1 MKITGIADIHTF
13 YDDVIISETDV
24 LIIAGDVLGA
34 GIKEEWNNFITWIS
48 KINIDNIIY
57 VAGNHDRVLEDEKT
71 KEQAKK
77 DLDDAG
83 IIYLEDSSVTI
94 NDIKFYGSP
103 WQINFCNWAFNL
115 DEYELGKKWDIIPE
129 DTDILITHSPPY
141 GILDANKRGELCG
154 CFSLK
159 NNIIYRV
166 KPKAH
171 FFGHIHEGYGQVF
184 NSDINFFN
192 VSLCDEEYNIVN
204 KPITIEMRS

>member
-13 YDDVIISETDV
+13 YDDVIIPETDT

-57 VAGNHDRVLEDEKT
+57 IAGNHDRVLENEKT

-77 DLDDAG
+77 DLENAG

-103 WQINFCNWAFNL
+103 WQINFFNWAFNL
-115 DEYELGKKWDIIPE
+115 DKYELAKKWEIIPE

-141 GILDANKRGELCG
+141 GILDANKYGELCG
-154 CFSLK
+154 CFSLQ
-159 NNIIYRV
+159 NHVIHRV

-171 FFGHIHEGYGQVF
+171 FFGHIHEGYGQYFENDV
-184 NSDINFFN
+184 NFFN
-192 VSLCDEEYNIVN
+192 VSLCDEVYNIVN
-204 KPITIEMRS
+204 KPITIEI

>member
-159 NNIIYRV
+159 NNIIYIYNTQST
-166 KPKAH
+166 
-171 FFGHIHEGYGQVF
+171 FFRTY
-184 NSDINFFN
+184 
-192 VSLCDEEYNIVN
+192 
-204 KPITIEMRS
+204 P